1 MKVLIYSGSNWNG
14 IWSHSHEL
22 AKHFA
27 KHAKVVFLSVPACQD
42 PGHPNISKKTEYP
55 VPKNTT
61 VVFSDKVFQK
71 YTLLYLI
78 YTQFYT
84 ITKFFS
90 MKKPEHFFLYN
101 TYDIPFFILAK
112 LFGKKVHFMYIDD
125 YPALA
130 KHPLLKAIS
139 TIGTWLF
146 LKFSEDVFCTAR
158 VLEQKAKEH
167 NKNVYYVPNSVN
179 LEDAK
184 NLRPKTRKEFIIGFV
199 GTIGHWV
206 RTDQILD
213 IARAIKNAKIWI
225 VGSGEGL
232 ETLQKH
238 KKQEKLNNLKLFGFV
253 SHEKMYKLMSQF
265 DVAIIPFHINEI
277 TNAVSP
283 IKLFE
288 YWLAKKPVVCTKTT
302 ELAQFKDE
310 VLYANRSE
318 DFIKQ
323 LTMLKN
329 STALRKKLA
338 GKGHKRVIEKYNW
351 NKMIEVYR
359 KAL

>member
-14 IWSHSHEL
+14 LWSHSHEL
-22 AKHFA
+22 AKYFA
-27 KHAKVVFLSVPACQD
+27 KHTKVIFLSVPSCQD
-42 PGHPNISKKTEYP
+42 PAHPNISKKTEYP
-55 VPKNTT
+55 IPKNTT

-90 MKKPEHFFLYN
+90 LPKAEHFFLYN

-112 LFGKKVHFMYIDD
+112 IFGKKVHFMYIDD

-130 KHPLLKAIS
+130 KHPLLKAIA

-146 LKFSEDVFCTAR
+146 LKFSKDVFCTAK
-158 VLEQKAKEH
+158 VLEQKARLH
-167 NKNVYYVPNSVN
+167 NDEVYYVPNSVN

-184 NLRPKTRKEFIIGFV
+184 DIRPKTRKEFIIGFV

-213 IARAIKNAKIWI
+213 IARAFKDAKIWI

-232 ETLQKH
+232 ATLQKH
-238 KKQEKLNNLKLFGFV
+238 KKQENLKNLELFGFV
-253 SHEKMYKLMSQF
+253 SHQKMYEHMSQF
-265 DVAIIPFHINEI
+265 NIAIIPFYINEI

-302 ELAQFKDE
+302 ELAQFKGE
-310 VLYANRSE
+310 VLYANKSE
-318 DFIKQ
+318 EFIKQ
-323 LTMLKN
+323 LRMLKN
-329 STALRKKLA
+329 NSKQRKKLA
-338 GKGHKRVIEKYNW
+338 EKGYSLVMEKYNW
-351 NKMIEVYR
+351 NKMIEVYQ